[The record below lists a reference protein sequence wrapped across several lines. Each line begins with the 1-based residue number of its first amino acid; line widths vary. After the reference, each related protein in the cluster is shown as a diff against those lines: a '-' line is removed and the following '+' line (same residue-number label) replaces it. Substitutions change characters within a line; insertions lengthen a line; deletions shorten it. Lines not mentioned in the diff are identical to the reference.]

1 STPTMDEVSA
11 DSATYH
17 VISSVTATGVPA
29 INTGSFGGAVAAGNR
44 AMDNK
49 ASAVTAA
56 LTARTIMGSYITSGN
71 YATDWIVTFPT
82 RYTKVSDNAVEPAR
96 APFTNFENPTAGQ
109 ACHVMSFD
117 YWNREEEKN
126 PIIEGGV
133 GIMGPPPPASLV
145 VCYEVNV
152 AAINDSGEIDG
163 FSATT
168 SSKAVKISSPLE
180 SQFSDGWISLNL
192 SSYTAT
198 PAAGSV
204 PAVVTGLPVLSFS
217 AIADTV
223 SGIER
228 GGVFASRIT
237 VDEQ

>member
-56 LTARTIMGSYITSGN
+56 LTARSIISSYITSGN
-71 YATDWIVTFPT
+71 YATEWIITFPT
-82 RYTKVSDNAVEPAR
+82 RYTKVSDNAVEPVR
-96 APFTNFENPTAGQ
+96 PPFTNFEDPAAGQ
-109 ACHVMSFD
+109 ACHDISPD
-117 YWNREEEKN
+117 CWNREETQ
-126 PIIEGGV
+126 
-133 GIMGPPPPASLV
+133 SLV
-145 VCYEVNV
+145 LYNTYSFFPALAPSFTLCYEANV
-152 AAINDSGEIDG
+152 VTINSITSHMG
-163 FSATT
+163 FSDAT
-168 SSKAVKISSPLE
+168 SSRAARFDAVLGDN
-180 SQFSDGWISLNL
+180 FLDGWAIIGLDDYSV
-192 SSYTAT
+192 T
-198 PAAGSV
+198 PAVGSV
-204 PAVVTGLPVLSFS
+204 PAVVTGLPVLGFS

-228 GGVFASRIT
+228 GGVFANRIT